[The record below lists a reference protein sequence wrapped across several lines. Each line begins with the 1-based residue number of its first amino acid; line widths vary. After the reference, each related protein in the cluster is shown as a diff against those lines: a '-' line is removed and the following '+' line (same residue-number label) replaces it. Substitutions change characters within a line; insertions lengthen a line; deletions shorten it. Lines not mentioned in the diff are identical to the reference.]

1 MPTVIT
7 EIEVDVDLDEFDD
20 EDLIEEVQRRGL
32 KLDTNVLIE
41 TIFQKRR
48 LGQSIEQELDLLIYE
63 TIGRFA

>member
-41 TIFQKRR
+41 TIFQKK
-48 LGQSIEQELDLLIYE
+48 
-63 TIGRFA
+63 IGRAHV